1 MLLLLK
7 TICISAPTLRLA
19 FVVDLL
25 VVYRHTV
32 LHLFITIL
40 EKMKELKGTGSC
52 LAIFI
57 IIIIIILLFLLLLLY
72 FIDSLRLYSLN

>member
-1 MLLLLK
+1 
-7 TICISAPTLRLA
+7 
-19 FVVDLL
+19 
-25 VVYRHTV
+25 
-32 LHLFITIL
+32 
-40 EKMKELKGTGSC
+40 MKELKGTGSC